1 MRIINHQEEL
11 NRVDMKKRSSSES
24 HKKKKKRISGYSER
38 GREKEK
44 NIKEQ
49 GTIDVFPDTKPS
61 KLYQISSI

>member
-24 HKKKKKRISGYSER
+24 HKKKKKIEDIKDIQPNER

-44 NIKEQ
+44 NIKE
-49 GTIDVFPDTKPS
+49 
-61 KLYQISSI
+61 

>member
-1 MRIINHQEEL
+1 
-11 NRVDMKKRSSSES
+11 MKKRSSSES